1 MTLENIL
8 EAKQYLEKI
17 VQVKPEIAIIL
28 GSGLS
33 PLADRLEDSITIP
46 YKDIPHFPVSTVK
59 GHKGNLI
66 VGKIKNKYVLCMQG
80 RFHYYEGYTMQ
91 QVTFPI
97 RVMQM
102 LGIKTLI
109 VTNAAGGVNKSFKAG
124 DIMLITDHI
133 SRMPNPLIG
142 PNEET
147 LGERFPSM
155 TNIYDKNLRQLA
167 LEFAQN
173 NNITLKQGIYVGNT
187 GPSFETDAEYIMFR
201 QLGISAVGMSTVPEV
216 IVAAH
221 AKMKVLGFSVIS
233 NVFNEDILQEPTHE
247 EVLEN
252 VSLANVKLIEIL
264 EGVIPKID

>member
-17 VQVKPEIAIIL
+17 IQVKPEIAIIL

-109 VTNAAGGVNKSFKAG
+109 VTNAAGGINKSFKAG

-142 PNEET
+142 PNEEI

-264 EGVIPKID
+264 EGIIPKID